1 MGSCLNQQGHAPW
14 EALQPPGGEL
24 RLFHHTAPEAGFGT
38 SPSPSLSLHQANSRA
53 QQKAAPPPLEMS
65 PQASGLLGG
74 ELGTPP
80 SPASSGAGYPAGGRM
95 QTGST
100 TKIPALIMGV
110 IEAVGMSHTSREIF
124 FFPLIIIFLLFGQ
137 FYFWSLSFLPNVKKL
152 PATTQIK
159 PAF

>member
-1 MGSCLNQQGHAPW
+1 
-14 EALQPPGGEL
+14 
-24 RLFHHTAPEAGFGT
+24 
-38 SPSPSLSLHQANSRA
+38 
-53 QQKAAPPPLEMS
+53 
-65 PQASGLLGG
+65 
-74 ELGTPP
+74 
-80 SPASSGAGYPAGGRM
+80 M

-137 FYFWSLSFLPNVKKL
+137 FYFWSLSFLPNVKKF